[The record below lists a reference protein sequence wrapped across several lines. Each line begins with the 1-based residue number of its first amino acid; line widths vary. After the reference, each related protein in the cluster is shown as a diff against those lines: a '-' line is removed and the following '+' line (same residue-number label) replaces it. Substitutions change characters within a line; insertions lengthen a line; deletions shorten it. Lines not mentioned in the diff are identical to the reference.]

1 MNAWQSIF
9 FQSPV
14 NSGYYDEGELP
25 QQNWDWPKGTWF
37 QDRLDHVRDHEPL
50 NLKSYRRPGAGTD
63 KTLVRSSIS
72 ATM

>member
-14 NSGYYDEGELP
+14 NSGWYDEDELP

-37 QDRLDHVRDHEPL
+37 QDRLDQVRDHEPL
-50 NLKSYRRPGAGTD
+50 NLRSHRRHRLRAD
-63 KTLVRSSIS
+63 KTLIRP
-72 ATM
+72 A